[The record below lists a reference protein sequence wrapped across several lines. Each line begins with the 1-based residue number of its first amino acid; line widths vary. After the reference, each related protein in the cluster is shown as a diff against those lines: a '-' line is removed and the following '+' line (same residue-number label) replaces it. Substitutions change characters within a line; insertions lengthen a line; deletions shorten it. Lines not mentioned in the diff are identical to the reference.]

1 MSTLLP
7 HLSDPWTFGYRSLSM
22 SLDPI
27 DDLLDRGVTPHNTGQ
42 TSNPTPTISHPRSV
56 SSPPIPSMAGGKPS
70 VPVASI
76 PSNVGGKPPVQV
88 MSSVSGVSTSFRQ
101 TSIARQFAMFVP
113 PTNTNMVNP
122 PSSCSQPLGVQLAVD
137 QTSWGYGYPGNQLHV
152 GNMNYQPTSIGTM
165 YP

>member
-1 MSTLLP
+1 M
-7 HLSDPWTFGYRSLSM
+7 
-22 SLDPI
+22 
-27 DDLLDRGVTPHNTGQ
+27 TPQYLGQ
-42 TSNPTPTISHPRSV
+42 TSNSAPTVSSSRSI
-56 SSPPIPSMAGGKPS
+56 SSPPIPSMDGGKAS
-70 VPVASI
+70 VPVVSI
-76 PSNVGGKPPVQV
+76 PSNIEGQPPARV

-122 PSSCSQPLGVQLAVD
+122 SSSSGQPLGLQPIVNQPF
-137 QTSWGYGYPGNQLHV
+137 WGSGYPGNQLHV